1 MDTKTTSF
9 IRSAFGP
16 AYVNEPEVLK
26 KGLQGSLAN
35 PGPFSKTSEA
45 QRDGFAELLRTREM
59 SLREWSDITEEI
71 FSFSSEDDLYAFLE
85 KAYDYFFGDATEF
98 PYPPQD

>member
-1 MDTKTTSF
+1 MDAKTTSF

-35 PGPFSKTSEA
+35 PGPFSRTSEA
-45 QRDGFAELLRTREM
+45 QRDGFAEVIRAREM
-59 SLREWSDITEEI
+59 SIADWDEITEGI
-71 FSFSSEDDLYAFLE
+71 LFFSDEDELYAFLE
-85 KAYDYFFGDATEF
+85 KAYDYFFGHSTEMP
-98 PYPPQD
+98 PYPAP

>member
-1 MDTKTTSF
+1 MDAKTRSF
-9 IRSAFGP
+9 IGSAFGP
-16 AYVNEPEVLK
+16 DCVNEPEDLRRGVRH
-26 KGLQGSLAN
+26 SLAN
-35 PGPFSKTSEA
+35 PGRFTETTVI
-45 QRDGFAELLRTREM
+45 QRDGFAELLRTRVM

-71 FSFSSEDDLYAFLE
+71 FSFSSEDELYAFLE